1 MATFKATDLSRDRF
15 MGGYGNGWIGF
26 GTVTPAGGA
35 SGDIYYPLL
44 IPAGVMV
51 TDVDIVNDKLD
62 SNGSPTLAC
71 KVGFAPVNSA
81 DGPTSD
87 DAYFAASGNTL
98 LRNAG
103 RTPLAFQPIKF
114 EKPVYLIV
122 TLSANAATFVPGKVT
137 AIVKGDALG
146 VR

>member
-1 MATFKATDLSRDRF
+1 VATFKANDLNRDRF

-26 GTVTPAGGA
+26 GTVTPAAGT
-35 SGDIYYPLL
+35 SGDIYYPTL
-44 IPAGVMV
+44 IPAGALV

-62 SNGSPTLAC
+62 SNGAPALAC
-71 KVGFAPVNSA
+71 KVGYMPVNA
-81 DGPTSD
+81 TDGPVAVD
-87 DAYFAASGNTL
+87 DYFAAAGSTL

-103 RTPLAFQPIKF
+103 RSSLAFQPIKF

-122 TLSANAATFVPGKVT
+122 TLTTSAATFASGRVT

-146 VR
+146 VK